1 MSQPNRFQKIVA
13 DAKTRIRE
21 IRPEEAQEAKASGAL
36 LIDVREPQD
45 YAAGHIPGAMSL
57 NRGIVELEIEDLAP
71 DFNTQILCYCGGGSR
86 AALVAESL
94 QRMGYTNVQSI
105 AGGFKGWK
113 AAGLPAE

>member
-21 IRPEEAQEAKASGAL
+21 ITLKDAEQAKAGGAL
-36 LIDVREPQD
+36 LLDVREPQD
-45 YAAGHIPGAMSL
+45 YAAGHIAGAMSL
-57 NRGIVELEIEDLAP
+57 NRGIVELEIEELAP
-71 DFNTQILCYCGGGSR
+71 DLNTPILCYCGGGSR

-105 AGGFKGWK
+105 EGGFKAWK
-113 AAGLPAE
+113 AAGLATE

>member
-13 DAKTRIRE
+13 DAKTRIRQ
-21 IRPEEAQEAKASGAL
+21 ITPEDAERAKASGAL

-45 YAAGHIPGAMSL
+45 FAAGHISGAMSL

-71 DFNTQILCYCGGGSR
+71 DLTTPILCYCGGGSR

-94 QRMGYTNVQSI
+94 QRMGYANVHSI
-105 AGGFKGWK
+105 EGGFKAWK
-113 AAGLPAE
+113 AAGLPTE